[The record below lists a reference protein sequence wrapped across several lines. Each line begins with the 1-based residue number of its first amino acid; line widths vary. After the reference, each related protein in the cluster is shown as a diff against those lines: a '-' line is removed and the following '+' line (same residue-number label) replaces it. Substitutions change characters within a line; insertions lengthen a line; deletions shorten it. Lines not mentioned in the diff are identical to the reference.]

1 MAMRSSYI
9 GIPWLSLAEMATSSL
24 HDRGPLPSSS
34 DLILLVFPSHGGDS
48 ITGLPGPGN
57 YNYTIGPGTVGMLLR
72 TLSTVSIHE
81 SGQGLKEGL
90 AEIEPIGNLITE
102 RGSCWRV
109 RCLRSWR
116 RMGSGIVR
124 RTRIRALSGRRGG
137 GRVRVCLIC
146 DIVDAFL
153 SRGQWEDYWVA
164 RRYP

>member
-81 SGQGLKEGL
+81 SGHGLKGGL
-90 AEIEPIGNLITE
+90 AEIAPIGKFITE
-102 RGSCWRV
+102 RGSDDELLASDVPEELKEEGFRD
-109 RCLRSWR
+109 
-116 RMGSGIVR
+116 GEKDKGTIGE
-124 RTRIRALSGRRGG
+124 GRRRKSAGMFN
-137 GRVRVCLIC
+137 L
-146 DIVDAFL
+146 
-153 SRGQWEDYWVA
+153 
-164 RRYP
+164 